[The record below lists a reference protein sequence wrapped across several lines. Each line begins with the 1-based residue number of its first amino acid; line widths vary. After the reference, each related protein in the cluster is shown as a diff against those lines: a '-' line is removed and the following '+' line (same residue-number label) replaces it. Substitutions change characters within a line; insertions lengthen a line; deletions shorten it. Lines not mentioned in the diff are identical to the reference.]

1 MSDLASLET
10 FCEKDPFFK
19 KWRSCRHS
27 LQSELALPAY
37 YISLI
42 PTPFCRNE
50 NQYNCRN
57 VYFSMLPR
65 APTHPFLLQSICQK
79 NNKMKE
85 KKENENTVNILY
97 QDVKCWLWL
106 CPWNDSANSLA
117 LQTLRYSMKIRAAI
131 LQDTADM
138 WYWFFLDR
146 TTTSATKNTFWVS
159 FFCDIGRKC
168 FVFQSLSCSLCLLY
182 YTRKKI

>member
-1 MSDLASLET
+1 MKIVQTLSTKWIGFTGLLYFPYSYSFLPKRKPIQLQKCLFFYASSCPHPTLSASKHMS
-10 FCEKDPFFK
+10 EKQQDE
-19 KWRSCRHS
+19 R
-27 LQSELALPAY
+27 
-37 YISLI
+37 
-42 PTPFCRNE
+42 
-50 NQYNCRN
+50 
-57 VYFSMLPR
+57 
-65 APTHPFLLQSICQK
+65 
-79 NNKMKE
+79 

-97 QDVKCWLWL
+97 QDVKCWLWS